1 MDMLGPLQ
9 LKIMNYLWDGHA
21 PQTAQDIAD
30 YLNERGSKHVTS
42 TITTVLLSL
51 EKRKLVYRQR
61 NGHAYVY
68 ESFSGG
74 RTEYRLAV
82 LHYIIHD
89 VYESHAGLLYANLS
103 QILEPEKWAT
113 SQSHS

>member
-89 VYESHAGLLYANLS
+89 VYESHAGLLDR
-103 QILEPEKWAT
+103 K
-113 SQSHS
+113 